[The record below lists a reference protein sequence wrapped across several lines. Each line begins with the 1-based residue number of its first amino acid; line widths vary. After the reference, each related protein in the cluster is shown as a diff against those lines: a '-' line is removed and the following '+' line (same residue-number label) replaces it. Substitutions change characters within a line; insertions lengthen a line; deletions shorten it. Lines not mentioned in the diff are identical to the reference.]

1 MSQILIASKNPHKI
15 EKLSGIISPY
25 FEQIQTLKDIQLKD
39 DLVEEGSSF
48 EEIAKNKARYFSLQ
62 YSDYVI
68 ATDGGMTIPFL
79 ENWNPLY
86 TRRFLSSLDKS
97 DKTDFQRM
105 DELLE
110 RTKDLKGN
118 DRFMQWKEAVA
129 IAKNGEVLFSIE
141 VEGSYGILQTEYDK
155 SKYKPG
161 IWLCSLWSHPQFGN
175 KNFFDLNPEEVK
187 QSEIS
192 WERINT
198 GVSKFLSI
206 FEV

>member
-15 EKLSGIISPY
+15 EKLSGIVSPY
-25 FEQIQTLKDIQLKD
+25 FQQIQTLKDIQIKD
-39 DLVEEGSSF
+39 ELDEVGNSF
-48 EEIAKNKARYFSLQ
+48 EEIARNKAKYFSLQ
-62 YSDYVI
+62 YPNFVI
-68 ATDGGMTIPFL
+68 ATDGGMTIPAL

-86 TRRFLSSLDKS
+86 TRRFLSSLDKT

-110 RTKDLKGN
+110 RTKDLQGQ

-155 SKYKPG
+155 NKYKQG
-161 IWLCSLWSHPQFGN
+161 IWLCTLWSHPQFGN
-175 KNFFDLNPEEVK
+175 KNFFDLSPEEVK

-198 GVSKFLSI
+198 GVSKFLST